1 MSCKH
6 RFYEKLIPMW
16 EFDYLFIGTF
26 NPEWDNPNGNN
37 ANYFYGRHTN
47 DFWYIL
53 PKVFGDIDL
62 MSKEKRE
69 NPNLLI
75 NYLKTRRIALTDIVK
90 EVKNVEK
97 ENEQHYN
104 DIISVKDKN
113 LEKYELIFNQDIYNL
128 LDSNLKG
135 VFFTRKYDSKSI
147 ICKQWKMIKEKCEEL
162 SIPTSELVT
171 PSRGYRSN
179 GYNREKKISEWRSII
194 LKE

>member
-6 RFYEKLIPMW
+6 RFYDNLIPTW

-26 NPEWDNPNGNN
+26 NPEWNNPNGNN

-53 PKVFGDIDL
+53 PKVFGDTDL
-62 MSKEKRE
+62 MTKEKRTDQ
-69 NPNLLI
+69 NLLI
-75 NYLKTRRIALTDIVK
+75 NYLKTKKIALTDIVI

-97 ENEQHYN
+97 ENELHFK
-104 DIISVKDKN
+104 DIISVKDKS
-113 LEKYELIFNQDIYNL
+113 LEKYELIFNSEIYRL
-128 LDSNLKG
+128 LNNKLKG
-135 VFFTRKYDSKSI
+135 VFFTRKYDSKST
-147 ICKQWKMIKEKCEEL
+147 ICNQWKLIKDKCEEL

-179 GYNREKKISEWRSII
+179 GYNREKKINEWRNII

>member
-6 RFYEKLIPMW
+6 RFYDELIPTW
-16 EFDYLFIGTF
+16 EFDFLFVGTF

-62 MSKEKRE
+62 MTKEKRTDKS
-69 NPNLLI
+69 LLI
-75 NYLKTRRIALTDIVK
+75 NYLKTKRIALTDIVI
-90 EVKNVEK
+90 EVQDVDKR
-97 ENEQHYN
+97 NELHFS
-104 DIISVKDKN
+104 DINSVKDNK
-113 LEKYELIFNQDIYNL
+113 LEKYNL
-128 LDSNLKG
+128 LFNNGIMPLLNNGLKG
-135 VFFTRKYDSKSI
+135 VFFTRKYDDKST
-147 ICKQWKMIKEKCEEL
+147 ICNQWILIKEKCLEL
-162 SIPTSELVT
+162 SIPASELVT

-179 GYNREKKISEWRSII
+179 GYNREKKISEWKNII